1 MPKYLTPEAL
11 EEFKKE
17 LEYLKTVKRREMAE
31 RIKHAAAFGDLK
43 ENFAYHEAKEAQGFL
58 EGRIQE
64 LRNIISSAK
73 VIEKNK
79 DGRIGVGFTVVI
91 KSGDDIDEYKIVEPE
106 EADIIKGKISAKSPL
121 GKELIGKKKG
131 EKIEIALA
139 DGKKEYVIVGVD

>member
-17 LEYLKTVKRREMAE
+17 LEYLKTVKRQEIAE

-58 EGRIQE
+58 EGRILE

-79 DGRIGVGFTVVI
+79 DGKIGVGFTVVI
-91 KSGDDIDEYKIVEPE
+91 KSGTDTDEYKIVEPE
-106 EADIIKGKISAKSPL
+106 EADIMKGKISAKSPL

-131 EKIEIALA
+131 DKIEISLA
-139 DGKKEYVIVGVD
+139 DGKKQYVIVKVD